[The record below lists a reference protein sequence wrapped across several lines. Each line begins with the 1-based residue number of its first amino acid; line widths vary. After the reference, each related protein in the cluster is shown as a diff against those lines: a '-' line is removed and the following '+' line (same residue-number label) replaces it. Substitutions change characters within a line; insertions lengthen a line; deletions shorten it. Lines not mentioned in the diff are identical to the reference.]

1 MFAELKWALLVI
13 GLTLA
18 FSLQPLLVMAS
29 PLEAELGGYVAAG
42 VDHYSAFY
50 DEDGERSTT
59 RGVLRNAKLELE
71 LS

>member
-29 PLEAELGGYVAAG
+29 PLEA
-42 VDHYSAFY
+42 
-50 DEDGERSTT
+50 
-59 RGVLRNAKLELE
+59 
-71 LS
+71 